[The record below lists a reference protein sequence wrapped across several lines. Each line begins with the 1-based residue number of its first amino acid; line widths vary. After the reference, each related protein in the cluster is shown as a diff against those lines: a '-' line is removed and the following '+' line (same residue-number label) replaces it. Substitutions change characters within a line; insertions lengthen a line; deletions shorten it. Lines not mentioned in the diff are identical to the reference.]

1 MRFKIDWASLIV
13 GSKCIVFALFYFVFE
28 GNFPSTSPRGAYIWR
43 GDLTGGFCVTN
54 LRGLYLELLIHGGS
68 YFRNFTVAHLYL
80 LYDDIYSVRIW
91 ITSFRRFWYKY
102 RIHEHRVQV
111 RIGSSTPPAG
121 KVRFKSYFKLSTN
134 FTFVAIRQVKIMIKI
149 PIISNVDLSLM
160 NGVQKRGTVVC
171 KLEL

>member
-1 MRFKIDWASLIV
+1 MER
-13 GSKCIVFALFYFVFE
+13 
-28 GNFPSTSPRGAYIWR
+28 
-43 GDLTGGFCVTN
+43 
-54 LRGLYLELLIHGGS
+54 LIHDGS
-68 YFRNFTVAHLYL
+68 YFRNFTVVHLYL

-102 RIHEHRVQV
+102 QIHEHRVQV

-121 KVRFKSYFKLSTN
+121 KVRFKSYFKLST
-134 FTFVAIRQVKIMIKI
+134 TFVAIRQVKIMIKI
-149 PIISNVDLSLM
+149 PIISNVHLFLM

>member
-1 MRFKIDWASLIV
+1 MYRFGFVLLCLWGQFAKYKPP
-13 GSKCIVFALFYFVFE
+13 GGGFFAL
-28 GNFPSTSPRGAYIWR
+28 PIWGAYTWWVLFSEFY
-43 GDLTGGFCVTN
+43 GSTLVLTV
-54 LRGLYLELLIHGGS
+54 RRY
-68 YFRNFTVAHLYL
+68 
-80 LYDDIYSVRIW
+80 YSVRIW

-102 RIHEHRVQV
+102 QIHEHRVQV

-134 FTFVAIRQVKIMIKI
+134 CTFVAVRQVKIMIKI

-171 KLEL
+171 KLKL

>member
-1 MRFKIDWASLIV
+1 MR
-13 GSKCIVFALFYFVFE
+13 YRFE
-28 GNFPSTSPRGAYIWR
+28 G
-43 GDLTGGFCVTN
+43 LM
-54 LRGLYLELLIHGGS
+54 HGGS
-68 YFRNFTVAHLYL
+68 YFRNFTVVHLYL

-134 FTFVAIRQVKIMIKI
+134 CTFVAIRQVKIMIKI
-149 PIISNVDLSLM
+149 PIISNVDLL
-160 NGVQKRGTVVC
+160 
-171 KLEL
+171 LLLLLL

>member
-1 MRFKIDWASLIV
+1 M
-13 GSKCIVFALFYFVFE
+13 ALFYFVFE
-28 GNFPSTSPRGAYIWR
+28 GNLPSTSPRGE
-43 GDLTGGFCVTN
+43 GF
-54 LRGLYLELLIHGGS
+54 LRYRSEGLIHGGS
-68 YFRNFTVAHLYL
+68 YFRNFTVVHLYL

-102 RIHEHRVQV
+102 QIHEHRVQV

-134 FTFVAIRQVKIMIKI
+134 CTFVAIRQVKIMIKI

>member
-1 MRFKIDWASLIV
+1 MYRFCFVLLCIW
-13 GSKCIVFALFYFVFE
+13 GQFSKYK
-28 GNFPSTSPRGAYIWR
+28 PPGAYIWR

-80 LYDDIYSVRIW
+80 LYDDIYSVPIW

-102 RIHEHRVQV
+102 QIHLHRVQV
-111 RIGSSTPPAG
+111 RIGRSTPPAG

-134 FTFVAIRQVKIMIKI
+134 CTFVAIRQEKTMIKI

-160 NGVQKRGTVVC
+160 NRVQKRGTVVC